1 MHQREK
7 KSNNCVEMIEVA
19 LENFISD
26 TYTMAVKIIHPPIEN
41 GIAFH
46 QSDNKT
52 ELLPGF
58 LPLVPNMPVLLT
70 DNIACEL
77 GLSNGTQG
85 IFRELVYDEQEDP
98 VTFNVSNAV
107 FPSNTIYVRKPLCAL
122 MEINFSHVETSL
134 DGLQPKLIPISLVK
148 KEFSIS
154 IKQLLGPLLEQ
165 RSGRKA
171 PDMIYVTRTQLPI
184 VPAFAITTYKAQ
196 GLTMGKIVVD
206 LQLPP
211 TASQVAS
218 IYVPLNR
225 VKRAEDLAILRPFD
239 MKVLQIRPS
248 STQNAELARL
258 DELDRKTQRECAHF
272 TFKKFVHKY
281 FVKSPKISFLRE
293 RAKRVRRRALLVYIS
308 SSNTQTTNEEKAR

>member
-1 MHQREK
+1 
-7 KSNNCVEMIEVA
+7 
-19 LENFISD
+19 
-26 TYTMAVKIIHPPIEN
+26 
-41 GIAFH
+41 
-46 QSDNKT
+46 
-52 ELLPGF
+52 
-58 LPLVPNMPVLLT
+58 MPVLLT

-85 IFRELVYDEQEDP
+85 IFGELVYDDKEDP
-98 VTFNVSNAV
+98 ITFNMNNAI
-107 FPSNTIYVRKPLCAL
+107 FPSNSIYVRKRLFAL
-122 MEINFSHVETSL
+122 VEINSSQVDTNL
-134 DGLQPKLIPISLVK
+134 DGLQPKLIPISLIK

-171 PDMIYVTRTQLPI
+171 SDMIHVTRTQLPI

-218 IYVPLNR
+218 IYVQLSR

-239 MKVLQIRPS
+239 MKVLQIHPS
-248 STQNAELARL
+248 PAQNAELARL
-258 DELDRKTQRECAHF
+258 DELDRKTHKECAH
-272 TFKKFVHKY
+272 V
-281 FVKSPKISFLRE
+281 SF
-293 RAKRVRRRALLVYIS
+293 
-308 SSNTQTTNEEKAR
+308 